1 MTVKA
6 IMFGSIGTLVE
17 TSNLQRRAFNRAFK
31 DAGLDWNWTI
41 DTYKRLLTTS
51 GGRDRIQ
58 NYASRRGID
67 VDADHL
73 HQCKTE
79 IFDSMMANGDISLRA
94 GVKDVI
100 SFAAQNDIQ
109 LAFVTSTSKANVD
122 AVFSALGD
130 QLKRSDFAF
139 VGDNTMV
146 SKSKPSPDIYAKA
159 LSELGVQ
166 AQNCV
171 AVEDTETSMQ
181 AALAAGVRCIA
192 FPGEYAIAQDFTD
205 AALVTN
211 NISPE
216 HFRKQES

>member
-31 DAGLDWNWTI
+31 DAGLSWKWTI
-41 DTYKRLLTTS
+41 DTYKHLLTTS

-58 NYASRRGID
+58 NYASKRGID
-67 VDADHL
+67 VDANHL
-73 HQCKTE
+73 HQRKTE

-139 VGDNTMV
+139 VGNDTMV
-146 SKSKPSPDIYAKA
+146 SQPKPSPDIYAKA
-159 LSELGVQ
+159 LWELGIQ

-181 AALAAGVRCIA
+181 AALAAGIRCIA
-192 FPGEYAIAQDFTD
+192 FLGEFATAQDFTD

-216 HFRKQES
+216 HFGNP